1 MFSSMKRGEEEKR
14 GERRGKWREDP
25 CPVGRGIQ
33 CPRSTGLPAQVHST
47 PNPQGGPPGGLWRP
61 WLHQNVSPPV
71 IPRAQ
76 GSASFGFQG
85 HGSGVGVK
93 EAAGLAG
100 CQGLLQGR
108 GQLEHLNPSPLLGS
122 ANKVVPI
129 RLIGWV
135 EPTFSCQ
142 PQELTLMLH
151 TKASTESQNFSS
163 PQKLPTN
170 KARATHC
177 PSC

>member
-1 MFSSMKRGEEEKR
+1 MFSSMKRGWGGEE
-14 GERRGKWREDP
+14 GGKAGEDP

-33 CPRSTGLPAQVHST
+33 CPRSTGLPAQVHSS
-47 PNPQGGPPGGLWRP
+47 PSPQGGPPAGLWRP

-108 GQLEHLNPSPLLGS
+108 GQLGHLNPSPLLGS
-122 ANKVVPI
+122 ANKVVPN